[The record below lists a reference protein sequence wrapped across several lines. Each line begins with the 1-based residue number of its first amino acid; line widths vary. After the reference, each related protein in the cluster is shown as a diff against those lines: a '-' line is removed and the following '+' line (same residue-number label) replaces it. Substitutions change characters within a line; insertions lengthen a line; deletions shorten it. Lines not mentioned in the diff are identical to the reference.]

1 VPVVFYGPPPAYLAE
16 TGKDIAAEFAKSAG
30 FKPFSFAEYETLRR
44 EWESWRTDFVYPVSP
59 TSGRAVRDHEGR
71 IIAVESAAM
80 PLWYM
85 PGLDPR
91 EDVVN
96 CIAPLAR
103 PPAEAFADGTYYR
116 FFTDPD
122 RADAV
127 VVVAVAKPRVN
138 GSELSLGTSGG
149 HQAAL
154 KQHALKA
161 LFRFPQGDLTVIG
174 GSWVAVRLERGQMIG
189 RIGDCPDVRWSEKT
203 SPIPGK
209 PG

>member
-1 VPVVFYGPPPAYLAE
+1 
-16 TGKDIAAEFAKSAG
+16 
-30 FKPFSFAEYETLRR
+30 
-44 EWESWRTDFVYPVSP
+44 
-59 TSGRAVRDHEGR
+59 
-71 IIAVESAAM
+71 
-80 PLWYM
+80 M